1 MASKTKEERLKAL
14 DLFRAADDEAIRHL
28 ASAADEVSVDAG
40 RTLIRQNHNHN
51 EIYVL
56 ESGTASVEINGEVVA
71 EIPAGELVGE
81 LGFFVNSTASATVK
95 SNTPA
100 ELLIIPYN
108 RFDQILND
116 NPALVRDIAR
126 ELAERLYAM
135 DDKLN

>member
-1 MASKTKEERLKAL
+1 MASQTKEERLKAL
-14 DLFRAADDEAIRHL
+14 DLFRAADQEAIKHL
-28 ASAADEVSVDAG
+28 ASAADEVSVEPG
-40 RTLIRQNHNHN
+40 RTLIRQDHNHN

-95 SNTPA
+95 SKTA
-100 ELLIIPYN
+100 ADLLIIPYN